1 MKSVVV
7 AGLDIGNG
15 YVKGSYMNTEGAPE
29 KIDIPACAAL
39 IPNPVDVPVVVDDDT
54 IEDIFNRMECTMD
67 SPIVKDKTRRLFGR
81 AGINSNKTL
90 ERFNIDSTKSKA
102 EQELSPVLVCGCVAG
117 AALKEF
123 WKQNHQLPTTMLEVD
138 AYVALALPI
147 DEYKLHRENFAAK
160 FKASK
165 HVVAIHTFEQP
176 VYIQISFQSVTVM
189 PEGASAQFAIT
200 AKGEPLMSAM
210 MADVRAHGVALEDL
224 TAEDILGAENTVGID
239 IGEGTVNFPVFTDG
253 RFNTVASLTLG
264 KGFGSVLDNALS
276 PLKQKDITYENR
288 KTLADFIQKPVKPIN
303 RRRHETVNDVITS
316 EARGLAQ
323 EIVFHFSK
331 IMSSGQ
337 IEVAYVYGGG
347 ATPMKEALYGLLLDE
362 SKKFSG
368 GDDFPIM
375 YLDSKYAR
383 NLNREGLYSVAVRDY
398 EAAMQNSSVS
408 E

>member
-1 MKSVVV
+1 MKVV

-15 YVKGSYMNTEGAPE
+15 YVKGSYTNSNGMPE
-29 KIDIPACAAL
+29 KIDIPACTAL
-39 IPNPVDVPVVVDDDT
+39 IPNPVDVPIEADDES
-54 IEDIFNRMECTMD
+54 IGDIFNRMECSID
-67 SPIVKDKTRRLFGR
+67 SPAVKDKTRRLFGR
-81 AGINSNKTL
+81 SGINSNKTL

-117 AALKEF
+117 AAVKEY
-123 WKQNHQLPTTMLEVD
+123 WNTNHALPGTMLQVD
-138 AYVALALPI
+138 AFVALALPI
-147 DEYKLHRENFAAK
+147 DEYKIHRENFATK
-160 FKASK
+160 FKLSQ

-176 VYIQISFQSVTVM
+176 VYVQITFRSVTVM

-200 AKGEPLMSAM
+200 AKGAPLMEAM
-210 MADVRAHGVALEDL
+210 MADVRAHGVKLEDL

-253 RFNTVASLTLG
+253 RFNTVASLTLD

-316 EARGLAQ
+316 EAKGLAK
-323 EIVFHFSK
+323 EIVFYFSK

-347 ATPMKEALYGLLLDE
+347 ATPMKEALYNLLLDE

-383 NLNREGLYSVAVRDY
+383 NLNREGLYTVAVKDA
-398 EAAMQNSSVS
+398 ESFAVEEQ
-408 E
+408 